1 MLIYA
6 LLGTSNYLSVGPVA
20 VTSIILMT
28 GISVLAEPFSEDF
41 INLLLITGL
50 ITGVIQV
57 LLGIFRMGFLTNL
70 ISQPVISGFIS
81 AAAIII
87 IISQISNSLGIQ
99 IPRKL
104 SAIEAIGYT
113 FQHIKSTHLIT
124 FSITAFAITFL
135 LVFRKINKKLP
146 AALLLIM
153 LFIGLS
159 YFLDLKSYGV
169 TIIGTIPSGFPE
181 FAIPNFNFETIKKL
195 IPTATTLTLIG
206 YIGSVGIGK
215 SFEMKYRNYK
225 VLPNREL
232 IALGFAKIAG
242 TFFQGNLVSGSYSR
256 SAINEDA
263 GAKTLLSSVVVAI
276 IIVFSLL
283 YLTPLLYYLP
293 KAVLAAII
301 LVSVLSLIKT
311 KEAIQYF
318 NIRLDDFLVML
329 VTFLVSLVFTIS
341 TGILVGT
348 LLSFAIFQY
357 KSANPHVAELVKL
370 PNTNYYRNINRFP
383 EGEQVNDYSIL
394 RFDDQLYFG
403 NASYFKEVIFAHID
417 KKEPKPKFIILH
429 ANNIHNIDSSGIY
442 ALEDIQE
449 ELTKKEI
456 TILFSGLIG
465 PVRDILIRA
474 DFFSKD
480 HASKQFMNIS
490 DAVNYANTQQDNN
503 PETSSLITQHN
514 DRRFISFRK
523 RKR

>member
-1 MLIYA
+1 
-6 LLGTSNYLSVGPVA
+6 
-20 VTSIILMT
+20 MT
-28 GISVLAEPFSEDF
+28 GISVLAEPFSEEF

-50 ITGVIQV
+50 MTGLIQIV
-57 LLGIFRMGFLTNL
+57 LGIFRMGFLTNL

-87 IISQISNSLGIQ
+87 IISQISNSLGIK

-104 SAIEAIGYT
+104 SAFNAIGYT
-113 FQHIKSTHLIT
+113 IQHINETHIIT
-124 FSITAFAITFL
+124 FGITAFSIAFL
-135 LVFRKINKKLP
+135 LLFRRINKKLP
-146 AALLLIM
+146 AALLLII
-153 LFIGLS
+153 LFISLS

-169 TIIGTIPSGFPE
+169 TIIGDIPSGFPE
-181 FAIPNFNFETIKKL
+181 FSIPNFNFETIKKL
-195 IPTATTLTLIG
+195 IPAATTLTLIG
-206 YIGSVGIGK
+206 YIGSVGIAK

-225 VLPNREL
+225 VFPNREL
-232 IALGFAKIAG
+232 IALGIAKVVG

-263 GAKTLLSSVVVAI
+263 GAKTLLSSIVVAI
-276 IIVFSLL
+276 IIIFSLL
-283 YLTPLLYYLP
+283 YLTPLLFFLP
-293 KAVLAAII
+293 KAILAAII

-318 NIRLDDFLVML
+318 NIRIDDFIVMF
-329 VTFLVSLVFTIS
+329 VTFSTSLIFNIS

-357 KSANPHVAELVKL
+357 KSATPHVAELVKL
-370 PNTNYYRNINRFP
+370 PNTNYYRNIKRFP
-383 EGEQVNDYSIL
+383 EGESVSEYSIL

-403 NASYFKEVIFAHID
+403 NASYFKEIIFGHLE
-417 KKEPKPKFIILH
+417 KKEKKPKFIILH
-429 ANNIHNIDSSGIY
+429 ANNIHSIDSTGIY
-442 ALEDIQE
+442 ALEDLQE

-474 DFFSKD
+474 DFFSSD

-490 DAVNYANTQQDNN
+490 DAVNYANTQQDNT

-514 DRRFISFRK
+514 TRK
-523 RKR
+523 LIFFLRKKS

>member
-1 MLIYA
+1 
-6 LLGTSNYLSVGPVA
+6 
-20 VTSIILMT
+20 MT
-28 GISVLAEPFSEDF
+28 GISVLAEPFSSEF
-41 INLLLITGL
+41 ITLLLITGL
-50 ITGVIQV
+50 MTGIIQL
-57 LLGIFRMGFLTNL
+57 LLGIFRMGFLTHL

-87 IISQISNSLGIQ
+87 IISQISNSLGIK

-104 SAIEAIGYT
+104 SAFNAIGYT
-113 FQHIKSTHLIT
+113 FQNLSQVNLIT
-124 FSITAFAITFL
+124 FSITIFSIVFL
-135 LVFRKINKKLP
+135 LIFRKFNKRIP
-146 AALLLIM
+146 AALFLII
-153 LFIGLS
+153 LFIALS
-159 YFLDLKSYGV
+159 YFGDLKSYGV
-169 TIIGTIPSGFPE
+169 SIIGEIPSGFPKFSVPE
-181 FAIPNFNFETIKKL
+181 FNFETIKNL
-195 IPTATTLTLIG
+195 IPVATTLTLIG

-215 SFEMKYRNYK
+215 SFEMKHRNYK

-232 IALGFAKIAG
+232 IALGLAKIVG

-263 GAKTLLSSVVVAI
+263 GAKTLLSSIVVAI
-276 IIVFSLL
+276 IIMLSLL
-283 YLTPLLYYLP
+283 YLTPLLYFLP
-293 KAVLAAII
+293 KAILAAII

-318 NIRLDDFLVML
+318 TIRIDDFIVML
-329 VTFLVSLVFTIS
+329 VTFSISLLFNIS

-357 KSANPHVAELVKL
+357 KSATPHVAELVKL

-383 EGEQVNDYSIL
+383 EGESVSKYTIL

-403 NASYFKEVIFAHID
+403 NASYFKDSIFNHLD
-417 KKEPKPKFIILH
+417 KKRGTTPPFIILH

-442 ALEDIQE
+442 ALEDVQE
-449 ELTKKEI
+449 ELAKKNI

-474 DFFSKD
+474 HFFNSN

-490 DAVNYANTQQDNN
+490 DAVKFALTAEENT
-503 PETSSLITQHN
+503 PETSHLTTQHN
-514 DRRFISFRK
+514 TRK
-523 RKR
+523 LNKFFKKKR